1 MSGPAIWDQTH
12 LIPLFV
18 LSAVENRG
26 LRQVMFLTK
35 TEVSS
40 RLGVLS
46 CDSGCQYRDKNGGRC

>member
-26 LRQVMFLTK
+26 LGQVMFLTK
-35 TEVSS
+35 TGELEAWRV
-40 RLGVLS
+40 VM
-46 CDSGCQYRDKNGGRC
+46 